1 MAKRE
6 EAVDGA
12 SLSLVSLPF
21 KDALSLSLS
30 LSLSLVTGCPR
41 VSRVSNPSPA
51 REREREREVSRR
63 RRAGAREDRFDAG
76 FGCALNASLFF
87 LPRARRVIRFR
98 RFALFL
104 PCPGP
109 CRATLVGR
117 EKKKE
122 RTSGCESG
130 RSFLRGEEEEEEESC
145 CRMKCEPERVQR
157 KKREEK
163 NSASTS
169 TLTKPLD
176 SLALSLNFSFF
187 L

>member
-1 MAKRE
+1 MSKGQSCVE
-6 EAVDGA
+6 
-12 SLSLVSLPF
+12 SVS
-21 KDALSLSLS
+21 
-30 LSLSLVTGCPR
+30 
-41 VSRVSNPSPA
+41 
-51 REREREREVSRR
+51 REREREGERGVEEATRGS
-63 RRAGAREDRFDAG
+63 EDRFDAG

-145 CRMKCEPERVQR
+145 CRMKCEPERGQR

-163 NSASTS
+163 NSAS